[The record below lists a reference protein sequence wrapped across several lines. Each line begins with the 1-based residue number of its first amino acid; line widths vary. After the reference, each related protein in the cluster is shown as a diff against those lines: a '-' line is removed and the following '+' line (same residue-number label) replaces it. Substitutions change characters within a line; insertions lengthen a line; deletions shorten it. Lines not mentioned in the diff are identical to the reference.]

1 MVLQYFYHQDKR
13 LSILSINYKK
23 NLWKNLKNKKYFNR
37 ELSWLSFNYRVLQE
51 AKDKSVPLYERI
63 KFLAIYSSNLD
74 EFFRV
79 RVASLR
85 SLLDLKDKSSK
96 DIPFDPIILLKQIK
110 TIVNSHQEE
119 FGKIFK
125 NEILPALAEENIQLL
140 NETNISETQKQFISD
155 YFDDNLASVIQP
167 ILLDKNNINTFLKNK
182 SIYFAVRLFHKKSNA
197 SEGKNRLTRYK
208 YAIVEIPADKL
219 GRFITLAEKDNNK
232 YVIFLD
238 DIIRVNLKKLFPGYF
253 IDSCYAI
260 KLTRDAELYI
270 DDEFTGDLL
279 QKIKKGLSKRKTGA
293 PSRFLYDN
301 EMPKDFLKVLRESL
315 RLKKDDL
322 MAGGKYHNF
331 NDFFSFPDFAKPHL
345 KYETLTPLI
354 YTALESVKLIFDVVS
369 LRDMLLSFPYQSYNY
384 VLRFLKESANDPD
397 VKSIKITLYRV
408 ANNSEI
414 IKQLIAAANNEKKV
428 EAFIEVKARFDEEL
442 NFISAEQLQ
451 KAGVKVYFSIPKLK
465 VHSKLCLVERKE
477 NNKIVFYSY
486 ISTGNFNENTAKVY
500 TDLAV
505 ITKDQQIADDIN
517 NVFKILSRKSE
528 AEEFNQLL
536 VAPFNLRK
544 NIYRLI
550 DNEIAFAA
558 AGKKA
563 EIILKLNSLEDGKMI
578 DKLYEASNAGVKIYL
593 IIRGI
598 CCLIPG
604 IDGLSKNI
612 KVISI
617 VDRFLE
623 HARIYIFR
631 NDGDKKYFIASAD
644 FMRRNL
650 NRRIET
656 ALPVNDERIKS
667 YLQSFIDL
675 QLMDN
680 VKARVINKT
689 QSNQFVSR
697 KKSSDLVRSQYAI
710 YDYFKNTF

>member
-1 MVLQYFYHQDKR
+1 M
-13 LSILSINYKK
+13 KK
-23 NLWKNLKNKKYFNR
+23 TKYFNR

-85 SLLDLKDKSSK
+85 SLLDLKEKSSK
-96 DIPFDPIILLKQIK
+96 DLPFDPVILLKKIK
-110 TIVNSHQEE
+110 TTVNSHQEE
-119 FGKIFK
+119 FGNIFK
-125 NEILPALAEENIQLL
+125 NEILPALADENIFLINEANL
-140 NETNISETQKQFISD
+140 NDTQKQFISD

-182 SIYFAVRLFHKKSNA
+182 SIYFAVRLFHKKSKA
-197 SEGKNRLTRYK
+197 SENENKSTRYK

-219 GRFITLAEKDNNK
+219 GRFITLPENDNKK
-232 YVIFLD
+232 YVIILD
-238 DIIRVNLKKLFPGYF
+238 DIIRVNLKKLFPGYV

-293 PSRFLYDN
+293 PSRFLYDS
-301 EMPKDFLKVLRESL
+301 EMPKEFLKVLKESL

-331 NDFFSFPDFAKPHL
+331 NDFFSFPNFVKHNL
-345 KYETLTPLI
+345 KYSSLDPLPNKV
-354 YTALESVKLIFDVVS
+354 LESGKLIFDVVS
-369 LRDMLLSFPYQSYNY
+369 VRDVLLGFPYQSYNY
-384 VLRFLKESANDPD
+384 VLRFLKEAANDID

-408 ANNSEI
+408 TNNSEI
-414 IKQLIAAANNEKKV
+414 IKELIAAANNGKKV

-442 NFISAEQLQ
+442 NFTSAEQLQ
-451 KAGVKVYFSIPKLK
+451 KAGVKVYYSFPKLK
-465 VHSKLCLVERKE
+465 VHSKLCLIERNE
-477 NNKIVFYSY
+477 NNENAFYSY
-486 ISTGNFNENTAKVY
+486 IATGNFNENTAKIY

-505 ITKDQQIADDIN
+505 ITKDHQIADDIN

-528 AEEFNQLL
+528 EEEFNQLL

-544 NIYRLI
+544 KIYRLI

-563 EIILKLNSLEDGKMI
+563 VIILKLNSLEDWKMI

-604 IDGLSKNI
+604 IDGLSTNI

-617 VDRFLE
+617 VDRYLE
-623 HARIYIFR
+623 HARIYVFR

-650 NRRIET
+650 NRRIEA
-656 ALPVNDERIKS
+656 ALPINDEKIKS
-667 YLQSFIDL
+667 YLQSYIDL
-675 QLMDN
+675 QLKDN

-689 QSNQFVSR
+689 QSNQFVR
-697 KKSSDLVRSQYAI
+697 GKKSSNSVRSQYAI
-710 YDYFKNTF
+710 YDYFKNNF